1 MAYSIAANSRLA
13 GSTKGN
19 FLDDLT
25 NRMSF
30 PTSTSS
36 RCYNTYPRILA
47 GVGQWPKTQAIK
59 RITRI
64 AVFSGGIV
72 DSLRI
77 TYQVENV
84 PAPITV
90 QHGGPGGTEAL
101 NFEIGSDEKL
111 VAVYGTRLVNAGPY
125 GDKKYVTR
133 VYLHHLFRCMPY
145 RFITKIVTAGSG
157 SSSDPTEKFDLSW
170 PLTAASSYTFQPPGA
185 PVSYLQAIGFSK
197 VLGEAG
203 SPLI

>member
-13 GSTKGN
+13 GSAKGN

-25 NRMSF
+25 N
-30 PTSTSS
+30 PV
-36 RCYNTYPRILA
+36 I
-47 GVGQWPKTQAIK
+47 GQWPKTQAIK

-64 AVFSGGIV
+64 SVFAGGIV

-77 TYQVENV
+77 TYQVENA

-90 QHGGPGGTEAL
+90 QHGGPGGAEAL
-101 NFEIGSDEKL
+101 SFEIGGNIFCYSYKFFLFTSGITLITVDEKL
-111 VAVYGTRLVNAGPY
+111 VAVYGTRHVNAGPY
-125 GDKKYVTR
+125 GDKNIVQLSFVVVNSAGNAPTTK
-133 VYLHHLFRCMPY
+133 VY
-145 RFITKIVTAGSG
+145 TGSG
-157 SSSDPTEKFDLSW
+157 NSRDPTEKFDLSW

-203 SPLI
+203 SPMI